1 MKQKGQ
7 TMQTHAD
14 PIMPVAGGAPQSG
27 RTSGKSLAPFVG
39 RLIVAA
45 AFVIAGITYGWL
57 RAQSGAG
64 VEFALWIAIAAGFG
78 AYMALNIGAN
88 DVANN
93 IGPTVGAGVM
103 PLGIALIMAAGF
115 AFLGALIA
123 GGSVTGTVRGGIVAP
138 EAFVDSRTYV
148 WVMMAALLAA
158 ALWLNLA
165 SSVGAPVSTTHSIVG
180 GVMGGGIAAAGL
192 SVVNWPVVMN
202 IVASWVVSPLLGAS
216 LAALFLY
223 VVKRSITYQGDV
235 LDAAARRVPLLVA
248 AMGWSFASYMMLKG
262 VSKIVDVTATQAIAG
277 GGIVAVA
284 IWALMRVI
292 VARRIPALSNC
303 KESVNRL
310 LAVPLI
316 FAAALL
322 SFAHGS
328 NDVANAIG
336 PLAGIYDALTQGGVQ
351 SRAAIPIWTLV
362 LGALGLAVGLILFG
376 PKVIRTIGTELTG
389 LDAMRAYCIAMAA
402 TITVIIASQLGL
414 PVSTTHVT
422 VGAVLGV
429 GFLREW
435 IKTSHARALA
445 EIRAHHGAD
454 DTAAVEAF
462 IARFVA
468 TPLAGR
474 KAMLDDLK
482 ARNKAGI
489 PAALSRRDRKSLN
502 RAHKRDLVNRGL
514 MVRIFAAWVITVPAT
529 ALMSGLIYFTLRGML
544 L

>member
-1 MKQKGQ
+1 
-7 TMQTHAD
+7 MQAHAE
-14 PIMPVAGGAPQSG
+14 PTMPVAGGSPHAAP
-27 RTSGKSLAPFVG
+27 TTLKSMAPLIG
-39 RLIVAA
+39 RLIISA
-45 AFVIAGITYGWL
+45 AFVIAGITYAWM

-64 VEFALWIAIAAGFG
+64 AEFALWIAIAAGFG

-103 PLGIALIMAAGF
+103 PLGLALIMSAVF
-115 AFLGALIA
+115 EFLGALIA

-138 EAFVDSRTYV
+138 EALADTQTYV
-148 WVMMAALLAA
+148 WAMMAALLAA
-158 ALWLNLA
+158 AMWLNLA

-192 SVVNWPVVMN
+192 AAVNWPVMGN
-202 IVASWVVSPLLGAS
+202 IAASWVVSPLLGAGM
-216 LAALFLY
+216 AALFLY
-223 VVKRSITYQGDV
+223 IIKRTITYQGDV
-235 LDAAARRVPLLVA
+235 LGAAARMVPVLVA
-248 AMGWSFASYMMLKG
+248 AMGWSFATYMLLKG
-262 VSKIVDVTATQAIAG
+262 VSKIVDVTAVQAILG
-277 GGIVAVA
+277 GGVVALGV
-284 IWALMRVI
+284 WALMRVI

-303 KESVNRL
+303 KNSVNRL

-336 PLAGIYDALTQGGVQ
+336 PLAGIYDALTQGGVHA
-351 SRAAIPIWTLV
+351 RAAIPMWTLV

-376 PKVIRTIGTELTG
+376 PKVIRTVGTELTG

-402 TITVIIASQLGL
+402 TVTVIIASQLGL

-435 IKTSHARALA
+435 IKTSHARTLA
-445 EIRAHHGAD
+445 EIRDHHPEG
-454 DTAAVEAF
+454 DTAAVEAY
-462 IARFVA
+462 ITRFNA
-468 TPLAGR
+468 TPLADR

-482 ARNKAGI
+482 ARNKAGT
-489 PAALSRRDRKSLN
+489 PAALTKADRKTLN
-502 RAHKRDLVNRGL
+502 RAHKREMVNRSL

-529 ALMSGLIYFTLRGML
+529 ALLSGLIYYTLRGMML
-544 L
+544 